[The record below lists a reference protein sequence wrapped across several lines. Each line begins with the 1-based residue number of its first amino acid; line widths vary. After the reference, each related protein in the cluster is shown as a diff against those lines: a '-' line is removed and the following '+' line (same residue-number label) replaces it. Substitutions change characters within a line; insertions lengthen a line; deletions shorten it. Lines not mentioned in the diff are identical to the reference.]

1 MLFITVTLTPTD
13 DNALPIILPSHC
25 AKHGVC
31 QTNRVKG
38 DSSKTLN

>member
-13 DNALPIILPSHC
+13 DNALPIILPTRC

-31 QTNRVKG
+31 QNQSGER
-38 DSSKTLN
+38 